1 MLKKSYEN
9 LKYTNYNEMNLINV
23 WANNDKREQIIKQ
36 RLLTD
41 KNFKLNSLQ

>member
-9 LKYTNYNEMNLINV
+9 LKYSNYNEMNLINV

-41 KNFKLNSLQ
+41 KNFKLNSL